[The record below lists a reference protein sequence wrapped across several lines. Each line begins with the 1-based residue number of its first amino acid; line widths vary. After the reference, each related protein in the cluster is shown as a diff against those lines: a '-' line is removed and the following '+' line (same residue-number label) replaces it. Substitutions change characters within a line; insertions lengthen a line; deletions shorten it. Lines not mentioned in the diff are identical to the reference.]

1 MIQPPSAR
9 GSEAHA
15 ENEDG
20 SGEILRKQPLL
31 FEPEFLHEK
40 QSMQVLV
47 IDSFQVLRG
56 FDIAVNQIFLWGSV
70 NLRENATF

>member
-1 MIQPPSAR
+1 
-9 GSEAHA
+9 
-15 ENEDG
+15 
-20 SGEILRKQPLL
+20 
-31 FEPEFLHEK
+31 
-40 QSMQVLV
+40 MQVLA